1 MKKFLTSIFFLV
13 VIFHSQG
20 QEFTYSGNIYDG
32 NEVGVQGVE
41 VQLLTKSIS
50 SYEITNP
57 TYTNFSYAGGTSLN
71 GCDDCVQ
78 GPLNIGFNFTY
89 FGNTY
94 SQFYVSSN
102 GWIGFS
108 PGQTN
113 GYVAQFLPNNSA
125 PKNAI
130 LADWEDLFP
139 SAGQMN
145 YYVTGSSPN
154 RKMVFNFNGV
164 GFYGCRSTTVVWQ
177 IVLNETTN
185 EIDINFQS
193 KPQCGGYSATL
204 GLTNSTGTQVVPVG
218 GKNAVQWSITQG
230 TSYKFAP
237 STVQTSFNYNRSVYT
252 SSTGNFN
259 FGSTGL
265 DINNYEF
272 QILIPTPTTTSAVSV
287 TDAKY
292 VSDLVLGS
300 SPITSKEYYRMDVNN
315 DGKITVSDGF
325 LLFGVTTGLK
335 NNTILTPSVR
345 MFNNSEWTTIK
356 NSNSNLKST
365 LVGLSSM
372 TISNPVRGGSTNIYL
387 LTTGFS
393 NKNKLIY

>member
-1 MKKFLTSIFFLV
+1 MKKFVASILFLV
-13 VIFHSQG
+13 LVFHLQG

-41 VQLLTKSIS
+41 VQLLTKNIS
-50 SYEITNP
+50 NYEITNP
-57 TYTNFSYAGGTSLN
+57 TYSNFAFAGGTSVN

-78 GPLNIGFNFTY
+78 GPFNIGFNFTY

-94 SQFYVSSN
+94 TQFYVSSN

-108 PGQTN
+108 AGQTS
-113 GYVAQFLPNNSA
+113 GYVAQFLPNGSA

-139 SAGQMN
+139 SSGQMN

-154 RKMVFNFNGV
+154 RKMVFNFNRV
-164 GFYGCRSTTVVWQ
+164 PFYDCRSISVIWQ
-177 IVLNETTN
+177 IVLSETTN
-185 EIDINFQS
+185 EIDINLQS

-204 GLTNSTGTQVVPVG
+204 GLTNITGTQVVPVG

-230 TSYKFAP
+230 TSYKFTP
-237 STVQTSFNYNRSVYT
+237 STVQTTFNYNRSVYT
-252 SSTGNFN
+252 SAVGNYN

-265 DINNYEF
+265 DINNYQF
-272 QILIPTPTTTSAVSV
+272 QIVVPNPTTTSPLSV

-292 VSDLVLGS
+292 VSDLVLGVI
-300 SPITSKEYYRMDVNN
+300 PITSKEYYRMDINN
-315 DGKITVSDGF
+315 DGRITVSDGF

-335 NNTILTPSVR
+335 NNTILAPSVR
-345 MFNNSEWTTIK
+345 MFNSGEWTTIK
-356 NSNSNLKST
+356 NSTNNLKST
-365 LVGLSSM
+365 ILGQSSM

-387 LTTGFS
+387 LTTGYS

>member
-57 TYTNFSYAGGTSLN
+57 TYTNFSYAGGTSVN

-78 GPLNIGFNFTY
+78 GPFNIGFNFTY

-259 FGSTGL
+259 FGLTGL

-272 QILIPTPTTTSAVSV
+272 QILIPTPTTTSTVSV

-325 LLFGVTTGLK
+325 LLFGITTGLK
-335 NNTILTPSVR
+335 NNTILTPYVR

>member
-13 VIFHSQG
+13 VVFHSQG

-57 TYTNFSYAGGTSLN
+57 TYTNFSYDGGTSVN

-78 GPLNIGFNFTY
+78 GPFNIGFNFTY

-108 PGQTN
+108 PGQTS

-177 IVLNETTN
+177 IVLSETTN

-272 QILIPTPTTTSAVSV
+272 QIVIPTPTTTSEVSV

-325 LLFGVTTGLK
+325 LLFGITTGLK